1 MNDISTA
8 LLRDADKAQEA
19 DAAVVAREKSA
30 HAALFVRPATT
41 ADNDAIEVSASAS
54 VSIRVAVT
62 VTVTVTVSEALPRQQ
77 PWFSCSCV
85 AFASP
90 QLLRF

>member
-19 DAAVVAREKSA
+19 DAAVVARACEKSA
-30 HAALFVRPATT
+30 NAALFVRPATT

-54 VSIRVAVT
+54 ASASARVRVRVSVGVGVAVT
-62 VTVTVTVSEALPRQQ
+62 IS
-77 PWFSCSCV
+77 
-85 AFASP
+85 
-90 QLLRF
+90 

>member
-41 ADNDAIEVSASAS
+41 ADNDAIEVSASVRVS
-54 VSIRVAVT
+54 VRVRVRVSVGVGVAVT
-62 VTVTVTVSEALPRQQ
+62 IS
-77 PWFSCSCV
+77 
-85 AFASP
+85 
-90 QLLRF
+90 